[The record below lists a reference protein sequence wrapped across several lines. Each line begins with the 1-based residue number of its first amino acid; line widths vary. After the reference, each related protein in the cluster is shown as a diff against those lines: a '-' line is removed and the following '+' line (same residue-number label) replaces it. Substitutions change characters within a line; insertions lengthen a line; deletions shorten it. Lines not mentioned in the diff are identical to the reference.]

1 MFNLYDVA
9 IIDNDFNFKIIQ
21 VLALSE
27 IDAMHIVEL
36 KYTDICIKGVEISL

>member
-9 IIDNDFNFKIIQ
+9 IIDNDFNFRIIQ

-27 IDAMHIVEL
+27 IDAWN
-36 KYTDICIKGVEISL
+36 ICEIKGYCVKDVAKSIE

>member
-9 IIDNDFNFKIIQ
+9 IIDNDFNFRIIQ

-27 IDAMHIVEL
+27 IDAQN
-36 KYTDICIKGVEISL
+36 ICEIKGYYVKDVVKSIE

>member
-9 IIDNDFNFKIIQ
+9 IIDNDFNFRIIQ

-27 IDAMHIVEL
+27 IDARHICE
-36 KYTDICIKGVEISL
+36 IKGYYVKDVAKSIE